1 MDRSEVALKYVK
13 GHKMEMV
20 GSGHHHSLARER
32 LFVIRPTLDA
42 SFMMSERSPVGVGVR
57 AG

>member
-1 MDRSEVALKYVK
+1 
-13 GHKMEMV
+13 MEMV

-32 LFVIRPTLDA
+32 LFVIGPTSDA

>member
-1 MDRSEVALKYVK
+1 
-13 GHKMEMV
+13 MEMV
-20 GSGHHHSLARER
+20 GLGHHHSLARER
-32 LFVIRPTLDA
+32 LFVIGPTSDA